1 MYSDVHDQQDF
12 TKYCQVFLTQLQ
24 ELDKNSLIPNHPPPI
39 LKNGENHSSIL
50 CMMSQPLLLRLVFGL
65 MPLHRLFTTSH
76 WVPQSWCQ
84 IFFDYQWIV
93 ELLCSTRQWTSSIRS
108 KCFTPRKETAMNK
121 NWHRRHTWP
130 VSCSTYTNTEEPSTS
145 NTASETHPYYQGL
158 PANRWRRTGSERA
171 ERNVY
176 AIYISKSG

>member
-1 MYSDVHDQQDF
+1 MTSKQFHKRVTCQLNVMFVTVDKTFWIFTKKKKTHKKGVYSDVHDQQDF

-84 IFFDYQWIV
+84 IFFDYQ
-93 ELLCSTRQWTSSIRS
+93 
-108 KCFTPRKETAMNK
+108 
-121 NWHRRHTWP
+121 
-130 VSCSTYTNTEEPSTS
+130 
-145 NTASETHPYYQGL
+145 
-158 PANRWRRTGSERA
+158 
-171 ERNVY
+171 
-176 AIYISKSG
+176 